1 MEAGAVLA
9 PASKITRKKGPL
21 FSIYFSHQGG
31 VSASQAKQKH
41 RWVRHIS
48 SSARR
53 LRDMHLSTTFVEHS
67 LRPSLARRTPF
78 AAQASDDEAYG
89 EEEGAEAEEAAG
101 EGASDGA
108 QCGSS
113 EATFV
118 TLGAP
123 SAAGSSSMP
132 ALHG

>member
-1 MEAGAVLA
+1 MAQQLV
-9 PASKITRKKGPL
+9 
-21 FSIYFSHQGG
+21 
-31 VSASQAKQKH
+31 SQALPAKH

>member
-9 PASKITRKKGPL
+9 PASKTRKNKVR
-21 FSIYFSHQGG
+21 YFLSSR
-31 VSASQAKQKH
+31 VSLPAKH